1 MMKADLQVNAVIVFS
16 GLVIKIFVNIFG
28 VLNF

>member
-28 VLNF
+28 ALDF